1 MDTIFENIFV
11 LVPVAIVLFLRLFG
25 SSIAK
30 KTKAASAA
38 RAARPSARPS
48 ARPAKRA
55 AKPTATTAESPF
67 ALLWKSLTG
76 TQTPQKREPELLHF
90 EERAGTFPRVAAV
103 ASTGGHQR
111 APVSKTTHPEPRTTT
126 AAPASGQ
133 PRGTLPARL
142 QRLPPLRQAVVMAE
156 LLGPPLALR
165 PRTRYGE
172 RD

>member
-38 RAARPSARPS
+38 RAARPSARP
-48 ARPAKRA
+48 AKRA
-55 AKPTATTAESPF
+55 AKPTATSADSPF

-103 ASTGGHQR
+103 ASAGGHQR